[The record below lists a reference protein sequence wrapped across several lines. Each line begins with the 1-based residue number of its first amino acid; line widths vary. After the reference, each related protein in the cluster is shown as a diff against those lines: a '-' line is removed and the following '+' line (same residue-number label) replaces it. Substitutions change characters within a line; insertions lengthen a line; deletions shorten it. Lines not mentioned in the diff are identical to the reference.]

1 MKNNEIFLKAQDK
14 AIKNGFITFPE
25 GFEFDLKLKSSNYD
39 STLFFT
45 KNHPLINTIIFSHDF
60 AKAFWGKDETCFHCH
75 GDSKDWIE
83 GTCPECFCNPKY
95 RSKWKFNLQQM
106 VIEKEPI
113 KYLEKFL

>member
-39 STLFFT
+39 STLFFR
-45 KNHPLINTIIFSHDF
+45 KNHPLISTIIFSHDF
-60 AKAFWGKDETCFHCH
+60 AKAFFDGAEYGW
-75 GDSKDWIE
+75 
-83 GTCPECFCNPKY
+83 
-95 RSKWKFNLQQM
+95 RVQLQTL
-106 VIEKEPI
+106 VLEKEPL